1 MGEGVW
7 GGEGRERTAGAE
19 AAYPSGVCKGD
30 RDPGGG
36 DG

>member
-1 MGEGVW
+1 MW
-7 GGEGRERTAGAE
+7 GGEGRERTAGAGE